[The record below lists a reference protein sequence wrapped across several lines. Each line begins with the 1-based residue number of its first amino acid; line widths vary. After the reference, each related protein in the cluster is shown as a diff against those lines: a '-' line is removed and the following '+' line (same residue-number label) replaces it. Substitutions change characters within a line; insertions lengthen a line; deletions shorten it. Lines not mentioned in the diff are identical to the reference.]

1 MGHRIDGAFTTARLV
16 TLVAVAGLTTASA
29 LGPIACTSGTTN
41 TSGIGG
47 EEGGVTVDPPIEDAS
62 VVTPKD
68 AAPFDAGPNP
78 LPGCAVDPGPPAI
91 TVDANASADP
101 TGGAAA
107 FTLDK
112 AMAGY
117 PAGAGKLTAAIVT
130 EMGIIKCELSEAA
143 APASVANFVG
153 LARGTR
159 PFKDPN
165 GKWKVGRFY
174 DGLVWHRVIPNFVI
188 QGGDPDGDGTG
199 GPGFDLIKENQ
210 IAEPLGTLAQAAAA
224 QPSGSQFYVVVGT
237 GPAPNYNVFGTCS
250 TDVAIA
256 IAAVETGRGDVPKVP
271 VHMQR
276 VAIARCP

>member
-1 MGHRIDGAFTTARLV
+1 MGHTISGAFGIGRL
-16 TLVAVAGLTTASA
+16 LA
-29 LGPIACTSGTTN
+29 LAALAPVACTSGTNN
-41 TSGIGG
+41 TAGG
-47 EEGGVTVDPPIEDAS
+47 DGGDEGGVQVDPPVEDGGT
-62 VVTPKD
+62 VTPKD

-78 LPGCAVDPGPPAI
+78 LPGCTVDPGPPAI
-91 TVDANASADP
+91 TVDPNSGADP
-101 TGGAAA
+101 AGGAAA

-159 PFKDPN
+159 PFKDGS
-165 GKWKVGRFY
+165 GKWKVGRFF
-174 DGLVWHRVIPNFVI
+174 DGLIWHRVIPNFVI
-188 QGGDPDGDGTG
+188 QGGDPDGVGTG
-199 GPGFDLIKENQ
+199 GPGYDLIKENQ

-237 GPAPNYNVFGTCS
+237 GPAPNYNVYGTCT

-276 VAIARCP
+276 VVIARCP